1 MLQRSNQLRFLV
13 LSLVSLLVAS
23 VGHAQILFD
32 AETGVV
38 FPGSYND
45 IRQPSPAGTL
55 YNAFGPDFNVKPV
68 INLRGRLGYTFND
81 RHTIYA
87 TVAPLLIE
95 SIGKQPLTQSVRFDA
110 ITVPAGRTLTTRYK
124 FNGYRLTYRYHLIRR
139 ETFRLAVGL
148 TGNVRD
154 AFIEVQDGQ
163 QSRRFSDLGIVPLLS
178 LYVNYQ
184 PGRFGLLLDGDGFAS
199 PFGRAEDVFAGVTYA
214 LRPKTKL
221 RVGYR
226 ILEGGANTDDFY
238 NFTLFNTAAIGI
250 QIGL

>member
-1 MLQRSNQLRFLV
+1 MKIRFTI
-13 LSLVSLLVAS
+13 LSLIGLLITS
-23 VGHAQILFD
+23 VGQAQLLFD
-32 AETGVV
+32 AETGAV
-38 FPGSYND
+38 FPGAYND
-45 IRQPSPAGTL
+45 IRQPAAGGTQ

-68 INLRGRLGYTFND
+68 LNLRGRLGYTIND
-81 RHTIYA
+81 RHTVYA

-95 SIGKQPLTQSVRFDA
+95 SIGRQPLTQPVRFDE

-139 ETFRLAVGL
+139 EKFRLAIGL

-154 AFIEVQDGQ
+154 AFIEVRDGQ
-163 QSRRFSDLGIVPLLS
+163 QSRRFTDLGIVPLLS

-221 RVGYR
+221 RIGYR
-226 ILEGGANTDDFY
+226 VLEGGADTNNFY